1 MKKVLGVIFS
11 VFVLLSVH
19 TQPTGTTP
27 VEAVCTCG
35 VDCNNNFNIYYGDG
49 DGGLPICHFQ
59 CQGDPGDCDACI
71 AECCQKS
78 CNVEG
83 CDYCLF
89 N

>member
-35 VDCNNNFNIYYGDG
+35 VDCNNNFNIYMAMATVGY
-49 DGGLPICHFQ
+49 PFAISSAKEI
-59 CQGDPGDCDACI
+59 QGT
-71 AECCQKS
+71 
-78 CNVEG
+78 VM
-83 CDYCLF
+83 LV
-89 N
+89 